1 MKRFVPLLFLLSLF
15 LLLLP
20 SACSTDGGD
29 DDALAAVVLSQ
40 EQRDYAASLGK
51 SIENRRIVCRC
62 DMGDYLLYAT
72 IPLSDGVVRPN
83 STTLYE
89 FFSDYERYESAA
101 VEAQT
106 LRGIPLASYSFYD
119 DLMLIVET
127 GRNLLGPLSYEEACK
142 TLTKNNTYRILR

>member
-1 MKRFVPLLFLLSLF
+1 MKRFLPLFFLLSLF

-20 SACSTDGGD
+20 SACVDGSGD
-29 DDALAAVVLSQ
+29 PLAAGVLSQ
-40 EQRDYAASLGK
+40 EQRAYVESLGK

-106 LRGIPLASYSFYD
+106 LRGIPLSSYTFYD
-119 DLMLIVET
+119 DLMLIVES
-127 GRNLLGPLSYEEACK
+127 GRNLLGPISYADACK
-142 TLTKNNTYRILR
+142 TLTKNHTYQILK

>member
-20 SACSTDGGD
+20 SACSAGGGD
-29 DDALAAVVLSQ
+29 DSLASVMLSQ
-40 EQRDYAASLGK
+40 AQRDYAESIGK

-62 DMGDYLLYAT
+62 DMGDYLLYAA
-72 IPLSDGVVRPN
+72 IPLSNGIVRPN

-89 FFSDYERYESAA
+89 FYSDYECYESAA

-106 LRGIPLASYSFYD
+106 LRGSPLAAYSFHD

-127 GRNLLGPLSYEEACK
+127 GRNLLGPLSYEAACK
-142 TLTKNNTYRILR
+142 TLTKNSTYQILQ